1 MKSDK
6 ICWYEMFSDR
16 HKKTYNVNK
25 ETGVSQWG
33 LPTTLKTLPDGWEM
47 HLSNNILPGNYYY
60 SHKKTNHVQWK
71 DPSLLYKDE
80 KKSIPFGWEEKKSTC
95 DNVYYINKK
104 EKKSQWQIPTI
115 DKPKSFT
122 FVIPPDDEV
131 EIVASVEKGIRKSVV
146 KKVQP
151 LTTLKSVDKKIKTPG
166 ALKWDKNS
174 CYLDSAL
181 FAFFAGPREFIYKML
196 NEDIEQNIDIM
207 IPNVCYINNEKK
219 DIESRKRVQEE
230 LRKIYGSI
238 MGTGPKVD
246 FCTDLRNTFRN
257 CLNSERYDKGGIGD
271 SGEFITYLL
280 SILSF
285 EPSTININKYATNR
299 LGPNFEKIIEEKD
312 VYDVYESSKIE
323 ILASP
328 VHVIASEIIEGI
340 GDDQMN
346 ISDFL
351 IRVNDTGTL
360 EQKYL
365 FSPEDGTGRKYQR
378 VIETIRIEYTPYLIF
393 SLKRVTKE
401 NPNKIITNRVIP
413 DALITLGDNQDFS
426 LSAAVMHT
434 GRSHYVAIA
443 KYNGVWWYYNDSEY
457 LHNKPLVQYNS
468 FEDFIFEVENKR
480 SNKIN
485 PLTHGTQF
493 YYTPVNV

>member
-1 MKSDK
+1 MERDE
-6 ICWYEMFSDR
+6 ICWYEMVSNTYR
-16 HKKTYNVNK
+16 KTYNVNR
-25 ETGVSQWG
+25 ETGESQWG
-33 LPTTLKTLPDGWEM
+33 LPTTLKKLPTGWEM
-47 HLSNNILPGNYYY
+47 HLSLKNAPGKYYY
-60 SHKKTNHVQWK
+60 SHKKTNHVQWD

-80 KKSIPFGWEEKKSTC
+80 KISIPSNWQEKTSRC
-95 DNVYYINKK
+95 GNVYYINKK
-104 EKKSQWQIPTI
+104 EKKSQWKIPAI
-115 DKPKSFT
+115 VNPKSFT

-131 EIVASVEKGIRKSVV
+131 EIVASVEKGIRKSVE
-146 KKVQP
+146 KKSQP
-151 LTTLKSVDKKIKTPG
+151 PR

-181 FAFFAGPREFIYKML
+181 FAFFAGPTEFIYKML

-230 LRKIYGSI
+230 LRKIYESI

-285 EPSTININKYATNR
+285 EPSTININKYATNI
-299 LGPNFEKIIEEKD
+299 LGTNFKKIIEEKD
-312 VYDVYESSKIE
+312 DYDVYESSKIE

-328 VHVIASEIIEGI
+328 VHVITSKIIKGI

-351 IRVNDTGTL
+351 IQVDDTGTL

-413 DALITLGDNQDFS
+413 DALITLGDNQNFS

-443 KYNGVWWYYNDSEY
+443 KYNGVWWYYNDLDY
-457 LHNKPLVQYNS
+457 LDNKPLVQYNS

-480 SNKIN
+480 SDKIN